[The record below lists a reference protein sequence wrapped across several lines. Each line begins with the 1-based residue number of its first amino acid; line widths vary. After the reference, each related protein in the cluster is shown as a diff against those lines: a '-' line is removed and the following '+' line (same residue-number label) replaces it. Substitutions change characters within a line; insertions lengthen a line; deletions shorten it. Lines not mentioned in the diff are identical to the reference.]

1 MQFGFFSDD
10 SKQLGFTAFL
20 LTALSV
26 FLILVTVPFSL
37 CLVIKVSQI
46 SIIMVERAKRA
57 KPISTLDEFIP
68 LPLFHKALLLGS
80 KK

>member
-37 CLVIKVSQI
+37 CLVIKVSQ
-46 SIIMVERAKRA
+46 MLKF
-57 KPISTLDEFIP
+57 T
-68 LPLFHKALLLGS
+68 S
-80 KK
+80 KVYTHT